1 MKTKKEKEPTYETTI
16 KGMKTLKKTSKL
28 YIGSV
33 IVIEDR
39 ELDDVPSIIKASIP
53 FSTPEEAEE
62 ILLRISEEKG
72 KICFENQPQ
81 EYIDKIL
88 DDGYEY
94 VGDECISIFYFTE

>member
-39 ELDDVPSIIKASIP
+39 EMDDVPSIIKASVP
-53 FSTPEEAEE
+53 FSTSEEAEE
-62 ILLRISEEKG
+62 ILLRICAEKG
-72 KICFENQPQ
+72 RNFENYSQ
-81 EYIDKIL
+81 EYMDSRL
-88 DDGYEY
+88 EDGYEDI
-94 VGDECISIFYFTE
+94 GDECISIFYFTE